1 MTGREGSQAPFFLH
15 YFPSLLLLRGVFSG
29 TGGESIISFISLVLI
44 DLKRRCLL
52 LGEEELLYGLATAI
66 YLKIPPT
73 FLA

>member
-1 MTGREGSQAPFFLH
+1 MTGREGSHARPHFLH
-15 YFPSLLLLRGVFSG
+15 HFPSRVFSG

-52 LGEEELLYGLATAI
+52 LGEEELLYGLAAAI
-66 YLKIPPT
+66 HLKIPPT

>member
-1 MTGREGSQAPFFLH
+1 M
-15 YFPSLLLLRGVFSG
+15 FSG

-52 LGEEELLYGLATAI
+52 LGEEELLYGLAAAI
-66 YLKIPPT
+66 HLKIPPT